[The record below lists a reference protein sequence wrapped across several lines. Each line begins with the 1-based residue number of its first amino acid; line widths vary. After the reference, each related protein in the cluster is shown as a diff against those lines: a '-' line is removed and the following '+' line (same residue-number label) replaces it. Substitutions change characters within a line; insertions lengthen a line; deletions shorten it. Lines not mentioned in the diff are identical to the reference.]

1 MVCKKVLI
9 YISFLLLLSTNVSA
23 EIIEDYEIDGI
34 SIGDSLL
41 KYFSK
46 KDIKKAISKKQS
58 YKDKSFVRGMICS
71 NDNPRDFCKTRGNF
85 NDYDALSFHIK
96 KKDPEYVL
104 YNIGGIKDY
113 KLNINECFSE
123 KSNIT
128 KELKSIFSDARTDS
142 KKTPHPN
149 DKTKKSIVHT
159 DYFYFNDGST
169 SRVQCYDWS
178 EKSGWTDHLKV
189 TLDHNEYVYW
199 LKNISWK

>member
-1 MVCKKVLI
+1 MKKILTVIILGFI
-9 YISFLLLLSTNVSA
+9 CSNTVSA
-23 EIIEDYEIDGI
+23 EIIEEYEIEGI

-41 KYFSK
+41 KYYSK
-46 KDIKKAISKKQS
+46 KDIKKAIAKKQG
-58 YKDKSFVRGMICS
+58 YKDKSFVRGTICS

-85 NDYDALSFHIK
+85 NDYDALTFHIK
-96 KKDPEYVL
+96 KKDPEYIL

-128 KELKSIFSDARTDS
+128 KELKSIFPGVRTDS
-142 KKTPHPN
+142 KKKTHPQ

-159 DYFYFNDGST
+159 DYFYFNDGGA

-189 TLDHNEYVYW
+189 TLDHQEYVYW
-199 LKNISWK
+199 MKNKAWK